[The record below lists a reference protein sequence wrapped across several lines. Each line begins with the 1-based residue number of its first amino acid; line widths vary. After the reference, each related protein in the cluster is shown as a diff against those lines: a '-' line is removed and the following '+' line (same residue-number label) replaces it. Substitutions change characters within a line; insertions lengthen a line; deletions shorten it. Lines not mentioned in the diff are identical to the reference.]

1 MGLLDPKSRILDVV
15 LTDVGREALAAN
27 KLKIAYYSL
36 TDGTAFYE
44 HDVSGSSDVTVR
56 LYSECAPDLPQDVIS
71 LLANDAGQLTRVR
84 STALSGGPDATAT
97 TVYGGKL
104 LQGTHQDS
112 TILSGSAFASTA
124 PLILSSSIDN
134 LRNNFL
140 LGTVDEFFEDAEFR
154 AGPSRIEFALA
165 NNDNPER
172 SANVTTLES
181 FFQDPLFSHV
191 SNFQY
196 LPPVNKQV
204 AVDEPPTVL
213 GHYSAAGGNIS
224 MTYAD
229 VKNEAIAAR
238 RSGRMKT
245 VSFDPAPR
253 TNNMHLQFF
262 EQTRDGMS
270 KLDVLDFGTY
280 RDEGAPV
287 RVLFVGKVYWDD
299 YDAETFVRLFTVTL
313 E

>member
-15 LTDVGREALAAN
+15 LTDVGREALANN
-27 KLKIAYYSL
+27 KLKITYYSL
-36 TDGTAFYE
+36 TDSTAFYE

-84 STALSGGPDATAT
+84 STAMTGS
-97 TVYGGKL
+97 VYGGHIM
-104 LQGTHQDS
+104 QGAHQDS
-112 TILSGSAFASTA
+112 TVLSGSAFASTA

-165 NNDNPER
+165 GGDTTNGVDR

-196 LPPVNKQV
+196 LPPINKQV
-204 AVDEPPTVL
+204 SIDEAPTLL
-213 GHYSAAGGNIS
+213 GQYSAAGGNIT
-224 MTYAD
+224 MAYED
-229 VKNEAIAAR
+229 VKNEALSAR
-238 RSGRMKT
+238 KTGRMKT
-245 VSFDPAPR
+245 VTFDPAPR

>member
-15 LTDVGREALAAN
+15 LTDVGREALATN

-44 HDVSGSSDVTVR
+44 HDVSGSSDVTARV
-56 LYSECAPDLPQDVIS
+56 YAECAPDLPQDVIS
-71 LLANDAGQLTRVR
+71 LLANDAGQLIRVR
-84 STALSGGPDATAT
+84 SSALGASPDHDATI
-97 TVYGGKL
+97 VYGGKL

-112 TILSGSAFASTA
+112 TILSGNAFASTA

-140 LGTVDEFFEDAEFR
+140 LGSVDELFEDSEFR
-154 AGPSRIEFALA
+154 AGPSQIEFSLA
-165 NNDNPER
+165 NDDSTTH

-196 LPPVNKQV
+196 LPPINKQV
-204 AVDEPPTVL
+204 SIDEPPSML
-213 GHYSAAGGNIS
+213 GNYSAAGGNIS
-224 MTYAD
+224 MTYDD
-229 VKNEAIAAR
+229 VKNEAIVAR
-238 RSGRMKT
+238 HTGRMKT
-245 VSFDPAPR
+245 VTFDPAPR

-280 RDEGAPV
+280 RDNGVPI